1 MAYASVLELPKQSP
15 ARRGRPALKSFDSG
29 YEHSPEHWMV
39 VRKMVE
45 EADQPDQPVTPA
57 WLYAL
62 GVKG

>member
-1 MAYASVLELPKQSP
+1 MTYVSVLELP
-15 ARRGRPALKSFDSG
+15 RRSQAGSHRPSLKSFDSG

-45 EADQPDQPVTPA
+45 EAYQPDQPVTPA